1 MAAGRLLASRLRV
14 NPCPQKTTGV
24 TCLHRF
30 VRTEGLYETG
40 LYPAACYRA
49 RVHLRHR
56 PRHPPAPQRK
66 PRIAVTFPCI
76 QTPRRL
82 SCRPASQSWVVFSQK
97 GGEVRTFC
105 ASGPAIQ
112 EQTIQFTVD
121 NPSTREIVKA
131 QITVHGLS
139 HKGRFVPLADGPAP
153 DLSRKV
159 SVVLDVKGNSRAS
172 SDLSLSRFAS
182 VTSVDLN
189 ALTYADGATWRASL
203 PGACSVVPDP
213 FMLVSAAR

>member
-1 MAAGRLLASRLRV
+1 MKPVSILPLAIALA
-14 NPCPQKTTGV
+14 TTCAIGQDTV
-24 TCLHRF
+24 LHRSANPASLSF
-30 VRTEGLYETG
+30 SHVPTLRGDCPVGLQVNHGSSFLKREVEYG
-40 LYPAACYRA
+40 PFA
-49 RVHLRHR
+49 R
-56 PRHPPAPQRK
+56 PAP
-66 PRIAVTFPCI
+66 AV
-76 QTPRRL
+76 
-82 SCRPASQSWVVFSQK
+82 
-97 GGEVRTFC
+97 
-105 ASGPAIQ
+105 Q

-139 HKGRFVPLADGPAP
+139 HRGRFVPLAGEPTP

-189 ALTYADGATWRASL
+189 SLTYADGATWRAES
-203 PGACSVVPDP
+203 PGACSVAPDP